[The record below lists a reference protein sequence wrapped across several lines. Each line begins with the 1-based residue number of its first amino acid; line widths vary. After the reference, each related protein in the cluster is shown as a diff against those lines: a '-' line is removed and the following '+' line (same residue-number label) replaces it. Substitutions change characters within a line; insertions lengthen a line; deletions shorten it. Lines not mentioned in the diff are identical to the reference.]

1 VANANATNSRARSG
15 LKTRTNL
22 KAGKYNPKPP
32 RSNHNQTLAK
42 ETGIK
47 VRTNLKAGG
56 NCQGAGVKH

>member
-1 VANANATNSRARSG
+1 MANTNATNSQPVTG

-22 KAGKYNPKPP
+22 KAGSPL
-32 RSNHNQTLAK
+32 SNHNQTLAK

-56 NCQGAGVKH
+56 GGHSIGGH